1 MIEDIKEG
9 NGLAYSI
16 IITGKEPGSKAEEI
30 IGYIIAVED
39 ETDEGDA
46 CVYLEDIA
54 VAPEAQ
60 GQGVG
65 WEMLKNFIDKLKE
78 KARRDNKPVL
88 LDMHLRE
95 NSQRFMERPSRRFGT
110 NGCEAH

>member
-1 MIEDIKEG
+1 M
-9 NGLAYSI
+9 AYSI

-95 NSQRFMERPSRRFGT
+95 NSQRFMERPSRRFVT